1 MLAEWNPPEKNYLT
15 TTGAVVFLPEAYAL
29 EDDRLESTA
38 GRDVVARERIKN
50 ALLVFPRLKD

>member
-1 MLAEWNPPEKNYLT
+1 MLVEWDPQEKNYLT
-15 TTGAVVFLPEAYAL
+15 TTAVVFLPEAYAF

-38 GRDVVARERIKN
+38 GRHVVARGRIKN

>member
-1 MLAEWNPPEKNYLT
+1 MLVEWNPQEKNYRT
-15 TTGAVVFLPEAYAL
+15 TTTAVVFLPEAYAL

-38 GRDVVARERIKN
+38 GRHVVARERIKN